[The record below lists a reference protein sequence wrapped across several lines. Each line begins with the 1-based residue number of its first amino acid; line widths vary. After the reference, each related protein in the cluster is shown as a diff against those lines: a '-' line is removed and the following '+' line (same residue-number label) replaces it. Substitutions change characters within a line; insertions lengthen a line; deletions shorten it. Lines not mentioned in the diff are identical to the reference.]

1 MKLFKCLVIVLS
13 LALCPINVQAQFFKK
28 LLKTVSEVIS
38 DKDDSTSPRSLAPK
52 PQKET
57 KTETIKKT
65 PESLGITAK
74 LTDINVEYVNLNAN
88 FPLLHVGVTSKYK
101 QITGGGLTCYLFV
114 DYAPLQRQISY
125 KNVIALK
132 DAKCYG
138 KIELS
143 QSFDDTKP
151 WRNDLDITIDERRCA
166 NVEYQKLYVMGY
178 IVHDETQS
186 ILDTKSYVIDAANLT
201 DIPSSDSGELGKILN
216 MKVIGIRSFS
226 DCQKLYVDVTFWRQY
241 TNTPF
246 YCLLF
251 ATETPLNINTVA
263 ALKPLTVKVPFGTG
277 TKKGVRYSY
286 GEKCIVSIP
295 IPNSMQGKKL
305 YLQGYAVT
313 EKYTKTAGK
322 TVGKPFIAH
331 KTPSTI
337 VNLADYEVLP
347 GMEGADELAKLMTQS
362 MFSEL
367 WGIDRNGNMICKH
380 CDGLGCIEC
389 RWRGY
394 NNKELLFF
402 QKQKYGNRK

>member
-1 MKLFKCLVIVLS
+1 MRTFKYIMIVFTLM
-13 LALCPINVQAQFFKK
+13 ALPTNVHAQFFKK
-28 LLKTVSEVIS
+28 LLNTVTEIIS

-52 PQKET
+52 SSKKT
-57 KTETIKKT
+57 STETTSVTSTNSNAI
-65 PESLGITAK
+65 AK
-74 LTDINVEYVNLNAN
+74 LTDINVNYINFNASYPMLNVS
-88 FPLLHVGVTSKYK
+88 LVTNYL
-101 QITGGGLTCYLFV
+101 GGGPECYVFV
-114 DYAPLQRQISY
+114 DSAPLPEATTY
-125 KNVIALK
+125 NEVMALK
-132 DAKCYG
+132 EKKSCG
-138 KIELS
+138 RIPLTR
-143 QSFDDTKP
+143 SFDVERPNINKA
-151 WRNDLDITIDERRCA
+151 DIGINA
-166 NVEYQKLYVMGY
+166 KWMSVEPYNKLYLRGY
-178 IVHDETQS
+178 LLN
-186 ILDTKSYVIDAANLT
+186 LDTKKILDSKNIEINRF
-201 DIPSSDSGELGKILN
+201 DIGEIPNGDSGELGKILN

-251 ATETPLNINTVA
+251 ATETPLNVNTVA
-263 ALKPLTVKVPFGTG
+263 ALKPLTVKIPFGTG
-277 TKKGVRYSY
+277 TKKGTRYSY

-295 IPNSMQGKKL
+295 IPNSMQAKKL

-337 VNLADYEVLP
+337 VNLADYEVIS
-347 GMEGADELAKLMTQS
+347 GMEGTDELAKLMTQS

-367 WGIDRNGNMICKH
+367 WGIDKNGNMICNY
-380 CDGLGCIEC
+380 CNGLGCIEC

-402 QKQKYGNRK
+402 QKQKFGNQNKK